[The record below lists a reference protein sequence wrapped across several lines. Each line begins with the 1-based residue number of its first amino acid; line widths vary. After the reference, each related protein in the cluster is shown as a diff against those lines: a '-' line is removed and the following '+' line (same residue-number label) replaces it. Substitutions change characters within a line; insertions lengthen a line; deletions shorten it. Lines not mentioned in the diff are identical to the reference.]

1 MEYIGI
7 IEPASKPFTRDDWL
21 DYIAKDDCLVS
32 AEPREICNPANGQ
45 MIVVWPNPDS
55 VGLFVE
61 GKELGGFSWS
71 QSEDPL
77 LVILSIEGC
86 ENQVRAY
93 AIKIAQAIGGQVQEE
108 LD

>member
-7 IEPASKPFTRDDWL
+7 ITPASKPFTRDDWL
-21 DYIAKDDCLVS
+21 DYIAMDDSLVLP
-32 AEPREICNPANGQ
+32 EPREVCNPANGQ
-45 MIVVWPNPDS
+45 MIVFRPNPDS
-55 VGLFVE
+55 VGLFVD

-71 QSEDPL
+71 QSGDPL
-77 LVILSIEGC
+77 IVILSIEGC

>member
-61 GKELGGFSWS
+61 GKERRF
-71 QSEDPL
+71 Q
-77 LVILSIEGC
+77 LVTERRSADCHSID
-86 ENQVRAY
+86 RR
-93 AIKIAQAIGGQVQEE
+93 
-108 LD
+108 L